1 MDFQY
6 YLHTYLPTFVF
17 LTLVKRI
24 FSIFFGFSLV
34 FFKKK
39 ISCFFNLR
47 HWNSVGV
54 YKRIVFCLKVSL
66 SLSEVH
72 PHWLTRELECF
83 ISIQDLS
90 VIQFSLD
97 FAVLQ
102 SVSRCIFLVQNYPC
116 EKISSLSF
124 FWCFSL
130 EKLFDVSFDILLS
143 EWKFCFYLIVCVR
156 YLLFLLFF
164 PVLFIHLFPF
174 KRLLNLFTFFCLS
187 LS

>member
-34 FFKKK
+34 FKKKKK

-72 PHWLTRELECF
+72 PYWLESWNASSRSKIYRWF
-83 ISIQDLS
+83 SS
-90 VIQFSLD
+90 VWILRFCNRYHD
-97 FAVLQ
+97 A
-102 SVSRCIFLVQNYPC
+102 
-116 EKISSLSF
+116 F
-124 FWCFSL
+124 FWFKIIRVKKFQVFRSFGVFLWKNFSM
-130 EKLFDVSFDILLS
+130 
-143 EWKFCFYLIVCVR
+143 
-156 YLLFLLFF
+156 FLLISHFLSGNF
-164 PVLFIHLFPF
+164 VFI
-174 KRLLNLFTFFCLS
+174 
-187 LS
+187 